1 MILSNIK
8 VKVGDKFSTENK
20 LLGTVGFKKTK
31 SLHTKN
37 SQIKELKR
45 YLSYEKTGKIS
56 RGKVTNEIV
65 ITEIYDVP
73 KEKEDNRN
81 GGNNRSIISDYLY
94 NCIVTNLEDIYGF
107 VDGSK
112 SSIIKQFGL
121 VNYCY
126 NDYYYDFEDSIGDFT
141 SAEKEFFFDFCE
153 SVMTSY
159 KGRLKRILD
168 NLGDKITITNYYKI
182 VIHGTNRYGD
192 ECYYVEDI
200 NDTDNIEQIIKTKEN
215 LETLYGIN
223 DNSEKWKIFIDKNKS
238 KKFYEDFITQVKISL
253 CNDDIVNCFEAMT
266 IRRNDTDDVD
276 ADFECKFN
284 DDVNDSDDMENFYK
298 AQQKLIDSKIQTVL
312 NKTKSIYDTSKMR
325 FVKVPKY
332 NVEDITKDVLDLC
345 KEIVNIGQAEKAEQ
359 KALNKKEEEDSAW
372 IDGLN
377 EIYYHP
383 TAEYHSAS

>member
-1 MILSNIK
+1 
-8 VKVGDKFSTENK
+8 
-20 LLGTVGFKKTK
+20 
-31 SLHTKN
+31 
-37 SQIKELKR
+37 
-45 YLSYEKTGKIS
+45 
-56 RGKVTNEIV
+56 
-65 ITEIYDVP
+65 
-73 KEKEDNRN
+73 
-81 GGNNRSIISDYLY
+81 
-94 NCIVTNLEDIYGF
+94 
-107 VDGSK
+107 
-112 SSIIKQFGL
+112 
-121 VNYCY
+121 
-126 NDYYYDFEDSIGDFT
+126 
-141 SAEKEFFFDFCE
+141 
-153 SVMTSY
+153 MTSY

-168 NLGDKITITNYYKI
+168 NLGDKIIIDKYYKI

>member
-1 MILSNIK
+1 MNIENI
-8 VKVGDKFSTENK
+8 KVGDKFSTENK

-56 RGKVTNEIV
+56 RGKVTNEII
-65 ITEIYDVP
+65 ITEIYDIP

-182 VIHGTNRYGD
+182 VIHGTNRYGY
-192 ECYYVEDI
+192 ECYYVKDI

-372 IDGLN
+372 VDGLN
-377 EIYYHP
+377 ELDYHP